1 MAEPTFLTDGHTPN
15 RNDTKWT
22 ILQKILGSEIDG
34 GGGGSDPTALK
45 IANNLSDVANVSTS
59 RNNLGLGTAAVQN
72 VAFFLQ
78 AANNLSDLGS
88 VATARTNLGLGATDS
103 PTFKTL
109 TLTQGAITDP
119 ANVLTITSTWNDATD
134 TFRAIHLNVT
144 NTASAAASLLVNV
157 QVGGSDRFNIRTDGF
172 LTMAGSGGSTFTFN
186 PDTNTI
192 TTAATTATTLTA
204 PGLTVVSGTIT
215 TDINNLLGTVT
226 WNAAGVTFTGWELQ
240 VTDTAS
246 AAASLLMDLK
256 VGVTSQWNA
265 TKAGKVTQLGVLNLP
280 DGSTAAPAYA
290 FTAATGTGMYRSG
303 NTVAFSVGGT
313 LSGWISLGG
322 SLNLGAA
329 VDLTIIRD
337 AAHTLALRTGTNAQ
351 TFNIYNTFT
360 TFATSGEW
368 FAIDWATTANVCN
381 LWTRKGSGAGTA
393 RVLGLGTDGTQRWN
407 IGATTGHFLATVHNT
422 YDIGASAATSP
433 RSIYVGTS
441 YFVGAD
447 QVVSARG
454 AAVADAS
461 GGANIDAE
469 ARTALNALL
478 ARLRTHGLI
487 AT

>member
-1 MAEPTFLTDGHTPN
+1 MATPSFLTDGHTPN

-34 GGGGSDPTALK
+34 GGGGGGTDPLALH
-45 IANNLSDVANVSTS
+45 IANNLSDVANVATS
-59 RNNLGLGTAAVQN
+59 RTNLGLGTAAVQD

-88 VATARTNLGLGATDS
+88 VATARTNLGLGTTDS

-119 ANVLTITSTWNDATD
+119 ANVLTITSTWNDAAD

-157 QVGGSDRFNIRTDGF
+157 QVGGADRFNIRTDGF
-172 LTMAGSGGSTFTFN
+172 LTMAGSGGLTLTFN

-192 TTAATTATTLTA
+192 TTSATTATLLTS
-204 PGLTVVSGTIT
+204 PGLTVASGTIT

-226 WNAAGVTFTGWELQ
+226 WNAAGVTFTGWELR

-246 AAASLLMDLK
+246 AAASLLMDLQ
-256 VGVTSQWNA
+256 VG
-265 TKAGKVTQLGVLNLP
+265 
-280 DGSTAAPAYA
+280 GS
-290 FTAATGTGMYRSG
+290 S
-303 NTVAFSVGGT
+303 VFSVVK
-313 LSGWISLGG
+313 SGQVNFPGG
-322 SLNLGAA
+322 SLVSSSGTFQGGGASGGAA
-329 VDLTIIRD
+329 VANTGLFLGSAQSLKWSSTTAWSGTADVFLFRD
-337 AAHTLALRTGTNAQ
+337 AANTLAQRNGTTAQ
-351 TFNIYNTFT
+351 IYNIYNTFT
-360 TFATSGEW
+360 TVATSGEW
-368 FAIDWATTANVCN
+368 FAIDWAATANVCN

-407 IGATTGHFLATVHNT
+407 IGATTGHFLATAHNT

>member
-22 ILQKILGSEIDG
+22 ILQKILGAEIDNGG

-109 TLTQGAITDP
+109 TLTQGVITDP
-119 ANVLTITSTWNDATD
+119 ANVLTITSTWNDAAD

-157 QVGGSDRFNIRTDGF
+157 QVGGADRFNIRTDGF
-172 LTMAGSGGSTFTFN
+172 LTMAGSGGSTLTFN

-204 PGLTVVSGTIT
+204 PGLTVASGTIT

-226 WNAAGVTFTGWELQ
+226 WNAAGVTFTGWELR

-246 AAASLLMDLK
+246 AAASLLMDLQ
-256 VGVTSQWNA
+256 VGGTSQWKVS
-265 TKAGKVTQLGVLNLP
+265 KAGLVTQTGVNLGP
-280 DGSTAAPAYA
+280 DGSGTAPTYS
-290 FTAATGTGMYRSG
+290 FSSETGLGIFRAASSQLGI
-303 NTVAFSVGGT
+303 AVGGGRRFYFGNPQ
-313 LSGWISLGG
+313 LVLGSNVRLEWANNADPGAG
-322 SLNLGAA
+322 S
-329 VDLTIIRD
+329 VDLSLHRD
-337 AAHTLALRTGTNAQ
+337 AANTLAQRNGTTAQ
-351 TFNIYNTFT
+351 IHNIYNTFT
-360 TFATSGEW
+360 TVATSGEW

-393 RVLGLGTDGTQRWN
+393 RNLGLGTDGTQRWS
-407 IGATTGHFLATVHNT
+407 IHATTGLLA
-422 YDIGASAATSP
+422 AAAG
-433 RSIYVGTS
+433 VELQLGN
-441 YFVGAD
+441 
-447 QVVSARG
+447 
-454 AAVADAS
+454 AAVAA
-461 GGANIDAE
+461 
-469 ARTALNALL
+469 TPTP
-478 ARLRTHGLI
+478 THTLTIRDSTGTLYRI
-487 AT
+487 PCVV